1 MGGRNP
7 EQSKPLA
14 TLSRLTFTLD
24 LLRSLRLS
32 FPIHFRG
39 ASSRKSLRS
48 LSLAASPGSVGDG
61 WRRGRRSGCK
71 KLGMPGV
78 SFILFE
84 ESTNLYLSP

>member
-48 LSLAASPGSVGDG
+48 LSLAASPGCVGDG
-61 WRRGRRSGCK
+61 WRRSGCK
-71 KLGMPGV
+71 ELGMPGV